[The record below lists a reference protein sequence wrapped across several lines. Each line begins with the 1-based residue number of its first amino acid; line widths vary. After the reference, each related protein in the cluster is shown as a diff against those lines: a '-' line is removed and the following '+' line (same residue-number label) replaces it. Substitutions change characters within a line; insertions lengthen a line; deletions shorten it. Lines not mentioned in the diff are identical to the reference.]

1 MNEQITS
8 LRVER
13 QAKKIQVNDQG
24 EYIVL
29 NLDDQQFLPEL
40 LGLMNDF
47 KGIAEKNENR
57 AREIDEM
64 PDGTDKEYMAKAEKS
79 AAFNLEV
86 CEELKQR
93 VDQTFHDDVCRKVF
107 GDIVPSIAA
116 FAEFFDQLGEL
127 IKKFTEER
135 RAVQN
140 ERVAKYTA
148 KYHQKG

>member
-47 KGIAEKNENR
+47 KGIAEKNE
-57 AREIDEM
+57 ARVHEIEAM
-64 PDGTDKEYMAKAEKS
+64 PDGTDKEYMAKVEAS

-86 CEELKQR
+86 CKVLKQR
-93 VDQTFHDDVCRKVF
+93 IDQTFHDDVCRKVF
-107 GDIVPSIAA
+107 GNIIPSITA

-148 KYHQKG
+148 KYHK

>member
-135 RAVQN
+135 RVAQN
-140 ERVAKYTA
+140 ERVAKYTT
-148 KYHQKG
+148 KYHK

>member
-1 MNEQITS
+1 MSAS

-29 NLDDQQFLPEL
+29 NLDDQQFLPAL
-40 LGLMNDF
+40 LELMNDF
-47 KGIAEKNENR
+47 KNLAEKNEAR
-57 AREIDEM
+57 IREIEEM
-64 PDGTDKEYMAKAEKS
+64 PDGTEKEYMTKVEVS

-86 CEELKQR
+86 CKELKQR
-93 VDQTFHDDVCRKVF
+93 IDQTFRDDVCRKVF
-107 GDIVPSIAA
+107 GDIVPSVTA

-127 IKKFTEER
+127 IQRFTEER
-135 RAVQN
+135 RTVQN